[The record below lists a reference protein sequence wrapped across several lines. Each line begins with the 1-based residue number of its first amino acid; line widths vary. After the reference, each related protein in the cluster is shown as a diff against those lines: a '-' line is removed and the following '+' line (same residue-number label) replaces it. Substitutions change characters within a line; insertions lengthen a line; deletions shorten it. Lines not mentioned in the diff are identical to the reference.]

1 MAWMWSDLFTAG
13 TGLLGSILQNAA
25 NASENQKNRDFNSS
39 EADKQRNFQRDEW
52 TRQFELQRDEWYN
65 QLYEQQNAAY
75 RQFLREAEYN
85 SPKNQVARLAQAG
98 LNPSA
103 VLGGQGSSGLVSAAT
118 GNVHSAPSPSVP
130 SGGSVSGASASAPS
144 AIPMQNPLGG
154 LESIG
159 SFLRDAAQATKDK
172 TLLEPM
178 VRMMTSQIY
187 GQDLQNSLL
196 ETENFIKRAN
206 MPASIG
212 KAYAE
217 YQNELMDVTLKQS
230 IDENYKADTLVKK
243 AEELLKQAQKKCS
256 DEEFKVLQFQVTH
269 QLETWQAD
277 MDVKRSEKTK
287 NVASANQSNSQ
298 ALYNKAITTTEDQMR
313 EFKVSN
319 EESLAAINFEN
330 AKVAKNEREIN
341 DLVKDAKYQ
350 ATLTEFVE
358 KAKQA
363 GILSDQMQNQLDLA
377 VKEKNWW
384 LVNHLILPVVDRL
397 VEVAKVPAAYVNG
410 ATARQ
415 GKK

>member
-1 MAWMWSDLFTAG
+1 MAWYDIITAG
-13 TGLLGSILQNAA
+13 TGLLGSILQNAS

-39 EADKQRNFQRDEW
+39 EAEKQRQFQKDEW
-52 TRQFELQRDEWYN
+52 SRQFDWQRSEWYN
-65 QLYEQQNAAY
+65 QLYAQQNAQY
-75 RQFLREAEYN
+75 QQFLREALYN
-85 SPKNQVARLAQAG
+85 SPANQVRRLGEAG
-98 LNPSA
+98 LNASA
-103 VLGGQGSSGLVSAAT
+103 ILGGQGSSGLVSAAT
-118 GNVHSAPSPSVP
+118 GNVHSAPAPSVP
-130 SGGSVSGASASAPS
+130 SGGVVSGSSASAPS
-144 AIPMQNPLGG
+144 PIPMQNPLGG
-154 LESIG
+154 LESVG
-159 SFLRDAAQATKDK
+159 SFLRDVAQATKDK

-196 ETENFIKRAN
+196 ETENFIKQAS
-206 MPASIG
+206 MPAAVG

-217 YQNELMDVTLKQS
+217 YQNELMEVTLKQS

-243 AEELLKQAQKKCS
+243 AEAFLKQAQKKCS
-256 DEEFKVLQFQVTH
+256 DEEVKILQFQVTH

-277 MDVKRSEKTK
+277 MAVKRSEQKK
-287 NVASANQSNSQ
+287 NVASANQSNTQ
-298 ALYNKAITTTEDQMR
+298 ALYNKALTSTEDQMR

-319 EESLAAINFEN
+319 EESLAFINFEN

-363 GILSDQMQNQLDLA
+363 GILSDQMQTQLDIA

-397 VEVAKVPAAYVNG
+397 VDIAKVPAAYVNG
-410 ATARQ
+410 ANAQ
-415 GKK
+415 KGKK